1 MCTYCRVQGHWVHG
15 HNGDHCDTWRERCNC
30 DQTNGGTRGRGMNMN
45 IRLRILT
52 RGLGELAMSIHWRA
66 DLTLDDTSC
75 CNWQAA
81 ALDYYAD
88 KASARRQLC
97 ASARVGLREFLFPQI
112 LPTPANGGLHEKT
125 SADALQTL
133 PAAVLLRKVCT
144 ATFERDQGTCARA
157 AWNKPQRGGLRS
169 QNGIWCCSTVNF
181 SHCSLLQGIARKP
194 GKEY

>member
-1 MCTYCRVQGHWVHG
+1 
-15 HNGDHCDTWRERCNC
+15 
-30 DQTNGGTRGRGMNMN
+30 MNMN

>member
-1 MCTYCRVQGHWVHG
+1 MTTATLGESVAIATKRTEEHEAGEHS
-15 HNGDHCDTWRERCNC
+15 
-30 DQTNGGTRGRGMNMN
+30 MNMN

-97 ASARVGLREFLFPQI
+97 ASARVGLREFLSPQI

-133 PAAVLLRKVCT
+133 PAAVLLREVCHCHFRT
-144 ATFERDQGTCARA
+144 GPGHVRSRSLEQASARRLA
-157 AWNKPQRGGLRS
+157 QSKRHLALFNS
-169 QNGIWCCSTVNF
+169 QSF
-181 SHCSLLQGIARKP
+181 PL
-194 GKEY
+194 